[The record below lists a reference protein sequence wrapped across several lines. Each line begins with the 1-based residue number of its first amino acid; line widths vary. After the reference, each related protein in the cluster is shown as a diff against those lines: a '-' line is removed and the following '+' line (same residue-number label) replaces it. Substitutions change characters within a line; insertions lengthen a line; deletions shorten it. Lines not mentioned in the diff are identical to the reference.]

1 MLGCFEPFAI
11 PSRDPRYEGDYE
23 AAGCNGVQSVQ
34 LAGSVDIQYLRDIR
48 GHGVEITGALF
59 AASTGHHHANVLV
72 DTQDKK
78 TMVIDDR
85 NTYPGAKVART
96 GTGFLLGHDGLVATA
111 AHVVSGA
118 LGITITRG
126 LFRARATLENTDL
139 DADLAILKIETSGV
153 LAHVI
158 AQREA
163 VVPPIRTW
171 MQPQLGERVYAFG
184 FPLRPVLPHT
194 LNMTEGIVSAETGL
208 HKDRFQVSAPI
219 QKRNSGGPV
228 YDQHANL
235 IGVVTSKL
243 LPIGDL
249 VPENVNFVIRSR
261 RLREMSRGLRGTLE
275 VEESRI
281 ANPPVVL
288 GKLMQQLC
296 VEVECWEH

>member
-1 MLGCFEPFAI
+1 MRTSKYGDPETVLRGQIYTDYFFGRPGYGETPELDELEHSILLALDEPFAI

-23 AAGCNGVQSVQ
+23 AAGCNDVQSVQ

-48 GHGVEITGALF
+48 GHGVEIAGPLF

-96 GTGFLLGHDGLVATA
+96 GPGFLLGHDGLVATA

-118 LGITITRG
+118 LG
-126 LFRARATLENTDL
+126 L
-139 DADLAILKIETSGV
+139 
-153 LAHVI
+153 
-158 AQREA
+158 
-163 VVPPIRTW
+163 
-171 MQPQLGERVYAFG
+171 
-184 FPLRPVLPHT
+184 
-194 LNMTEGIVSAETGL
+194 
-208 HKDRFQVSAPI
+208 
-219 QKRNSGGPV
+219 
-228 YDQHANL
+228 
-235 IGVVTSKL
+235 
-243 LPIGDL
+243 
-249 VPENVNFVIRSR
+249 
-261 RLREMSRGLRGTLE
+261 EMSRGLRGTLE